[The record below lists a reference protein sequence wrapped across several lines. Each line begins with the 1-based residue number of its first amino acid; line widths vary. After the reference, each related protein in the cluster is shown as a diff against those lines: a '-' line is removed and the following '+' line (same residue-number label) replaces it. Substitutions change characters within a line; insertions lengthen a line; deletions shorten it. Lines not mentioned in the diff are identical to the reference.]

1 MQALYLKKENRAM
14 NQEDLIKAIQR
25 VGMGTFVKYYEAFSD
40 SSKQSDDLVDA
51 LIKVEGYGDDSAR
64 TKVNSARRII
74 KEGLGLEALEI
85 ISGSQRTESWI
96 APKAQYLKECHEN

>member
-1 MQALYLKKENRAM
+1 MENRAM

-40 SSKQSDDLVDA
+40 SSKILDDLVNA
-51 LIKVEGYGDDSAR
+51 LIKIEGYGDDSAR

-74 KEGLGLEALEI
+74 NENLGLEALKI
-85 ISGSQRTESWI
+85 ISDSQRTDSWI
-96 APKAQYLKECHEN
+96 APKALYLKEYYEN